1 LSMLMRSSL
10 PMSGFPAN
18 PKSQPG
24 AAQQSEAQS
33 GADRWHHLKP
43 ANATMKSKLTITF
56 PL

>member
-1 LSMLMRSSL
+1 
-10 PMSGFPAN
+10 MSGFPAN

-43 ANATMKSKLTITF
+43 TNATMKSKLTITF